1 MTPVRVKE
9 RQAEV
14 IAHLLDDIVR
24 LPGRPLR
31 FGVDPLLGLIPVVGD
46 ALATVMGAV
55 VLVIARQLHVPWTV
69 VGAMAYNQL
78 KNGLIGAVPFVGD
91 AYSFYFKSHTINV
104 ALLLRA
110 VKHGEIDTCT
120 LVTRSLTMDDVV
132 GLIVLTVPTLIL
144 IAFVSVWF
152 WEHNI
157 SYVSLFF
164 APPHL
169 GR

>member
-91 AYSFYFKSHTINV
+91 AYSFYFKSHAINV

-110 VKHGEIDTCT
+110 VKHGENDTCT

-132 GLIVLTVPTLIL
+132 GLIMLTVPTLIL